1 MRYRL
6 AYVGI
11 QVRNLDRSVGFYRDV
26 LGMQVIRRQRV
37 PETGGE
43 WAELRSPGSDQML
56 ELN

>member
-1 MRYRL
+1 
-6 AYVGI
+6 
-11 QVRNLDRSVGFYRDV
+11 
-26 LGMQVIRRQRV
+26 MQVIRRQRV